1 MRLEKSYITPI
12 HKKDDN
18 QDPKNYCPVSLT
30 SILFKIMESI
40 IKDHL
45 LKYLK
50 DNNILSNKQHG
61 SLPRRSSLVIT
72 KRFRPVD

>member
-18 QDPKNYCPVSLT
+18 QDPKNYC
-30 SILFKIMESI
+30 MESI